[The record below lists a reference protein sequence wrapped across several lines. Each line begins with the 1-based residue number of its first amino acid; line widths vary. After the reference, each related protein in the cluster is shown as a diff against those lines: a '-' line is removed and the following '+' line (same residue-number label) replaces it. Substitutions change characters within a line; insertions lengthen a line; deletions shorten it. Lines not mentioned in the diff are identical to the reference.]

1 LHAHSCRIKDTYLS
15 SYMITR
21 YMDNGKGL
29 TAMTKK
35 TEVCML
41 AWVMMRPILVG
52 EERGRSLQ
60 LWEAYKKKSRDI
72 ESIMKVS
79 WNLKRRY
86 YKYRIWYRRNSTK
99 IQEQGNKLVPLKWKF
114 LGLIIRGMIM
124 EDMYNLV
131 VLVGINTIIPQG
143 TRP

>member
-1 LHAHSCRIKDTYLS
+1 
-15 SYMITR
+15 MITR

-60 LWEAYKKKSRDI
+60 L
-72 ESIMKVS
+72 
-79 WNLKRRY
+79 
-86 YKYRIWYRRNSTK
+86 
-99 IQEQGNKLVPLKWKF
+99 
-114 LGLIIRGMIM
+114 
-124 EDMYNLV
+124 
-131 VLVGINTIIPQG
+131 
-143 TRP
+143 